1 MTAEQI
7 EQSILIQLQANGT
20 TDKIQTNRGRIAV
33 TYNRVQNQVIEYLID
48 KSDDDNRY
56 LQKIKELNIKLNKVP
71 TVKEN
76 LSKFE
81 LPKNYFDFINVEA
94 FASKEDCKNQRL
106 NLREIKGANKNTLL
120 TDEFSKPSF
129 KYRESLYLIA
139 KDTINFYKEGFE
151 IDNAYMDYYRYPTQM
166 SLENPLN
173 PESHFT
179 KGQMEFDDKLTNKI
193 ITLTS
198 SALMLNGNDPKYQ
211 ALKQE
216 VLQKI

>member
-20 TDKIQTNRGRIAV
+20 TDKIQTSRSRIAV
-33 TYNRVQNQVIEYLID
+33 TYNRVQNQIVEFLID

-56 LQKIKELNIKLNKVP
+56 LQKIKVLNKKLTKDTTGDKLDSFNNP
-71 TVKEN
+71 
-76 LSKFE
+76 SD
-81 LPKNYFDFINVEA
+81 YFDFINIEA
-94 FASKEDCKNQRL
+94 FASKDTCKNQRL
-106 NLREIKGANKNTLL
+106 NLDEIKGGNKNSLL

-129 KYRESLYLIA
+129 KFRESLYIIA
-139 KDTINFYKEGFE
+139 EDKVNIYKEDFT
-151 IDNAYMDYYRYPTQM
+151 IDKVYMDYYRYPKQM
-166 SLENPLN
+166 TLQNPSN
-173 PESHFT
+173 PESSFT
-179 KGQMEFDDKLTNKI
+179 TGEMEFDDKLTNKI

-216 VLQKI
+216 IFQKI

>member
-56 LQKIKELNIKLNKVP
+56 LQKIKELNIELDKVSTKEKNLDKFKIP
-71 TVKEN
+71 T
-76 LSKFE
+76 
-81 LPKNYFDFINVEA
+81 NYFDFINVEA
-94 FASKEDCKNQRL
+94 FASKGECANQRL
-106 NLREIKGANKNTLL
+106 NLNEIKGGNKNALL

-129 KYRESLYLIA
+129 KFRESLYIIA
-139 KDTINFYKEGFE
+139 KDTVNFYKEDFN
-151 IDNAYMDYYRYPTQM
+151 IDKVYMDYYRYPIQI
-166 SLENPLN
+166 SLENPSN
-173 PESHFT
+173 PESRFT
-179 KGQMEFDDKLTNKI
+179 TGELEFDDKLTNRI

-198 SALMLNGNDPKYQ
+198 AALMLNGNDPKYQ